1 MVLRELLSCGMFFI
15 WHLFLYCH
23 IFVVCFLY
31 FCAFFSVFVQKDV
44 FFIHKLIT
52 FKIKQT

>member
-1 MVLRELLSCGMFFI
+1 MVLRELLSRGMFFI